1 MITSH
6 NFLNRHNMMS
16 QSCGFNYVLEIKQL
30 KYEISTV
37 YAVKLQRYGDQKI
50 GFVFIAHLLS
60 PLLQNNTISSLAKS
74 NLRRVQLLNNKLN
87 MYVYANLISFNKCRW
102 REYTYTYI
110 DLSLYIVPCFSER
123 LNMRSMFK
131 NYYTDKES
139 ATLAQNYKKVTKNL
153 SNTINQ

>member
-1 MITSH
+1 
-6 NFLNRHNMMS
+6 
-16 QSCGFNYVLEIKQL
+16 
-30 KYEISTV
+30 
-37 YAVKLQRYGDQKI
+37 
-50 GFVFIAHLLS
+50 
-60 PLLQNNTISSLAKS
+60 
-74 NLRRVQLLNNKLN
+74 